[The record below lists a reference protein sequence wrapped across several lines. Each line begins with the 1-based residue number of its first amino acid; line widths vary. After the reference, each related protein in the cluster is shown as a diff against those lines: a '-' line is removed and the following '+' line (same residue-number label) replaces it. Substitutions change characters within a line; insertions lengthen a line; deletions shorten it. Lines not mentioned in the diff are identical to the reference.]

1 MRFLALCLAAG
12 AFASAG
18 PSHAKTLLILQSEEG
33 DYVGQGELRSF
44 QAADGTFSATRN
56 GDPGV
61 DVSFS
66 GAESWYLDFAAPA
79 DAELQPLL
87 YPDAERFNSATVSGL
102 DVGGDG
108 RGCNQV
114 EGAFRVHEIVYG
126 AGNAV
131 DQFAADFVQHCE
143 GDPRKLVGSI
153 RVNATDTIP
162 DLVDDDADGAAD
174 IADVCPGSPDP
185 DQRDSDLDGVGDAC
199 DPSLQASFVLL
210 DSEEGDSI
218 GLGQRLHWSA
228 ANALLR
234 FERNGDEGID
244 VSVEDLGTGDFWR
257 LDLSG
262 PGDAPLAPGAYEMA
276 ERFNGPAIPGL
287 DVGGAG
293 RGCNSVAGR
302 FDVFEAEYAPDGEIL
317 VFSADFEQ
325 HCEGGVPALR
335 GSIRYRAAFRP
346 VAGDLDGDGW
356 LDAADNCSGAPNPP
370 QWDSDANGR
379 GDGCGLEPAAQ
390 KCVNEMNKGAASLAQ
405 IRGAAGFACMKY
417 ASKGDAGKLG
427 TPATAQDCL
436 GNDVG
441 GKFANAAAKLEAK
454 EDAVCAAGA
463 SFAYSDAAGIADA
476 VALGGEELM
485 ADLFGANLDAALI
498 LFATNPDGARCQQE
512 IVKRANAATAA
523 LWKLTV
529 KQKKAILLGKKV
541 PTALSSDDLAAQL
554 MAFLASDQRGAVS
567 KPFTALSR
575 GSGRRCGA
583 LPGLVAAFPGC
594 APVHASALAACA
606 ERAVRCRFCQ
616 QLAAVDA
623 LALDCDAFDDGN
635 ANLSCEDL

>member
-12 AFASAG
+12 TLISAS
-18 PSHAKTLLILQSEEG
+18 PSDAKTLLILQSEEG
-33 DYVGQGELRSF
+33 DYIGQGELRTF
-44 QAADGTFSATRN
+44 QAGDGTFTAMRS
-56 GDPGV
+56 GDQGV
-61 DVSFS
+61 SVSFS
-66 GAESWYLDFAAPA
+66 GAESWFLDFAAPA
-79 DAELQPLL
+79 DAELQPIL
-87 YPDAERFNSATVSGL
+87 YPDAERFNSATVPGL

-126 AGNAV
+126 AGSAV

-153 RVNATDTIP
+153 RVNATDSIP
-162 DLVDDDADGAAD
+162 DLVDDDADGAAE
-174 IADVCPGSPDP
+174 IADVCPGTPDS
-185 DQRDSDLDGVGDAC
+185 DQRDSDLDGAGDAC

-210 DSEEGDSI
+210 DSEEGDYV
-218 GLGQRLHWSA
+218 GQGQRLHWSA

-234 FERNGDEGID
+234 FERNGDEGVDI
-244 VSVEDLGTGDFWR
+244 SIEDLGTGDSWH

-293 RGCNSVAGR
+293 RGCNSVTGR
-302 FDVFEAEYAPDGEIL
+302 FDVFEAEYAPDGDVL

-325 HCEGGVPALR
+325 HCEGGAPALR
-335 GSIRYRAAFRP
+335 GSIRYRAAFRAA
-346 VAGDLDGDGW
+346 AGDLDGDGW
-356 LDAADNCSGAPNPP
+356 LDAEDNCSGAPNPP
-370 QWDSDANGR
+370 QFDTDGNGR
-379 GDGCGLEPAAQ
+379 GDGCGLEPAEQ
-390 KCVNEMNKGAASLAQ
+390 KCVNEMNKGAASLSQ
-405 IRGAAGFACMKY
+405 LRGAAGVACMKY
-417 ASKGDAGKLG
+417 ASKGDASKLG

-441 GKFANAAAKLEAK
+441 GKFARAASKLEAK

-463 SFAYSDAAGIADA
+463 SFAYSDAVGIADA
-476 VALGGEELM
+476 AALGGEGLM
-485 ADLFGANLDAALI
+485 ADLFGADLDAALI
-498 LFATNPDGARCQQE
+498 LSATNPDGARCQQE
-512 IVKRANAATAA
+512 IVKRATGAKNA

-554 MAFLASDQRGAVS
+554 TAFLASNPKGAVS

-575 GSGRRCGA
+575 GSGKRCGA

-616 QLAAVDA
+616 ELAAADDLV
-623 LALDCDAFDDGN
+623 LDCDAFDDGSSN
-635 ANLSCEDL
+635 FSCEDL